1 MLSRCAGRAHSATQ
15 GRVGYTTQ
23 DVAKLLGV
31 SVRQVQ
37 SYLRDGFLVPALDD
51 DGTPRFS
58 FQDVVLLRTAAG
70 LTAARIAPARVKRAL
85 ARLKQQLPEGRP
97 LTGVAIAAE
106 GNRIVVRDGGA
117 RWNPESG
124 QVLFDFR
131 VAELA
136 EGIAEL
142 KPKPKPRAAD
152 AEAPAGDDWYQIGC
166 AREDQGDADGAIAAY
181 RRAIEGDAAMTDAH
195 INLGRLMHERGDT
208 ATALQCYET
217 ALTLRPLD
225 PLAAFNLGVALE
237 DADRL
242 DEAAAAYQRAIDA
255 DPRAAD
261 AHYNL
266 AGVFERLGDR
276 AAALR
281 HLRTYKK
288 LTGR

>member
-1 MLSRCAGRAHSATQ
+1 MGYSAE
-15 GRVGYTTQ
+15 

-31 SVRQVQ
+31 SVRQVR
-37 SYLRDGFLVPALDD
+37 SYVRDGFLEPAV
-51 DGTPRFS
+51 DGDGAPRFS

-97 LTGVAIAAE
+97 LSGVAIAAE
-106 GNRIVVRDGGA
+106 GNRIIVRDGGA

-142 KPKPKPRAAD
+142 KPKKAAPPLDSVEVAAAD
-152 AEAPAGDDWYQIGC
+152 EWYQIGC
-166 AREDQGDADGAIAAY
+166 RREDEGDADGAIAAY
-181 RRAIEGDAAMTDAH
+181 RRAIETDAGH
-195 INLGRLMHERGDT
+195 ANALVNVGRLLHERGDR
-208 ATALQCYET
+208 AAALQAYQS
-217 ALTLRPLD
+217 ALELRPDD
-225 PLAAFNLGVALE
+225 PVAAFNLGVALE
-237 DADRL
+237 DAERL
-242 DEAAAAYQRAIDA
+242 DDAAAAYQRAIAA

-276 AAALR
+276 ASALR

>member
-1 MLSRCAGRAHSATQ
+1 MGYSAE
-15 GRVGYTTQ
+15 
-23 DVAKLLGV
+23 DVAKLIGV
-31 SVRQVQ
+31 SVRQVH
-37 SYLRDGFLVPALDD
+37 SYVRDGFLAPDVGD
-51 DGTPRFS
+51 DGRPRFS

-85 ARLKQQLPEGRP
+85 ARLKMQLPEGRP

-106 GNRIVVRDGGA
+106 GNRIIVRDGGA

-136 EGIAEL
+136 DGIAEL
-142 KPKPKPRAAD
+142 KPKAQR
-152 AEAPAGDDWYQIGC
+152 EAPNDDDVKAAAADDWYQVGC
-166 AREDQGDADGAIAAY
+166 GREDEGDSNGAIAAY
-181 RRAIEGDAAMTDAH
+181 RRAIETDAKH
-195 INLGRLMHERGDT
+195 VDAYVNLGRLMHERGDID
-208 ATALQCYET
+208 AALQAYET
-217 ALTLRPLD
+217 ALELRPKD
-225 PLAAFNLGVALE
+225 ALAAFNLGVTLE
-237 DADRL
+237 DAGRL
-242 DEAAAAYQRAIDA
+242 DDAAAAYRRAIEH

-288 LTGR
+288 LTGK

>member
-1 MLSRCAGRAHSATQ
+1 MGYSAE
-15 GRVGYTTQ
+15 
-23 DVAKLLGV
+23 DVAKLIGV
-31 SVRQVQ
+31 SVRQVR
-37 SYLRDGFLVPALDD
+37 SYVRDGFLAPAVDE
-51 DGTPRFS
+51 DGRPRFS

-85 ARLKQQLPEGRP
+85 ARLRAQLPEGRP
-97 LTGVAIAAE
+97 LSGVAIAAE
-106 GNRIVVRDGGA
+106 GNRIIVRDGGA

-142 KPKPKPRAAD
+142 KPKAAPPAIDGIEAAAAD
-152 AEAPAGDDWYQIGC
+152 EWYQIGC
-166 AREDQGDADGAIAAY
+166 RREDEGDGDGAIAAY
-181 RRAIEGDAAMTDAH
+181 RRAIENDEKHANAFV
-195 INLGRLMHERGDT
+195 NLGRLLHERGDR
-208 ATALQCYET
+208 AAALQAYES
-217 ALTLRPLD
+217 ALALAPD
-225 PLAAFNLGVALE
+225 DAVAAFNLGVALE
-237 DADRL
+237 DAERL
-242 DEAAAAYQRAIDA
+242 GDAAAAYQRAIAA